1 MFKYPFNHYV
11 VVFFSKLAQ
20 SYNTLKMLSLTVQLM
35 WLKSK
40 NADIVALSSLLVQYD
55 HWTIFLCGEIIACD
69 NQHVLCIT
77 TTIEWEKKILLQVCG
92 SLFLVETVNF
102 IKLVKIF

>member
-1 MFKYPFNHYV
+1 
-11 VVFFSKLAQ
+11 
-20 SYNTLKMLSLTVQLM
+20 M
-35 WLKSK
+35 WLKFK
-40 NADIVALSSLLVQYD
+40 NADIVSLSSLLLQYD
-55 HWTIFLCGEIIACD
+55 HWTIFLWAEIIACD

-102 IKLVKIF
+102 IKTG